1 MKNKKLLWII
11 IGVVVIGGFGVIS
24 LMQKSNGA
32 VAATTTP
39 VQLQDLVEKVSASG
53 RIQPKTKV
61 DITSEINGEIIA
73 LPVKEGQFVKP
84 GDLLVVLDTVQIKAD
99 VEQAKFSLDET
110 KARLNGAGASLDQ
123 AQEEFD
129 RQQRLFD
136 KNLTSE
142 TAYRDAKYALANAKA
157 NFEGYDAATRR
168 LQAAYDKELD
178 YLSKAKIRAPM
189 AGVISYLD
197 CEVGE
202 IAAAQTSF
210 TQGKTLMT
218 IADLSVFEVE
228 VEVDETEINK
238 VELGQTAEIDVDAFP
253 DTSFAGQVT
262 EIGNTAITT
271 GLGTQDQSTN
281 FSVKV
286 MFVDPGVELR
296 PGMSADVDIT
306 TAMRDDVIAVPFS
319 AVVMRSYD
327 LDSLERARNAA
338 PESGAVVNEG
348 HAAENDNGEMKTNTG
363 GDPDEERKELKGVF
377 VVREGVARFV
387 QVETGVAGKK
397 DIEITSGVEATD
409 TVISGPYRVLR
420 TIKDGDKVEAENKDS
435 KRIEGNVTDTH

>member
-11 IGVVVIGGFGVIS
+11 LGVVVIGGFGVIS
-24 LMQKSNGA
+24 LMKKSNGA

-39 VQLQDLVEKVSASG
+39 VQRQDLVEKVSASG

-73 LPVKEGQFVKP
+73 LPVKEGQYVRP

-110 KARLNGAGASLDQ
+110 KARLNGAKASFDQ

-136 KNLTSE
+136 KSLTSE
-142 TAYRDAKYALANAKA
+142 TALRDAKYALANAKA
-157 NFEGYDAATRR
+157 NYEGYDAATRR
-168 LQAAYDKELD
+168 LQAAFDKELD
-178 YLSKAKIRAPM
+178 YLSKAKITAPM

-238 VELGQTAEIDVDAFP
+238 VLMGQTAEIDVDAFP
-253 DTSFAGQVT
+253 DTNFAGQVT

-271 GLGTQDQSTN
+271 GMGTQDQSTN

-306 TAMRDDVIAVPFS
+306 TATRDDVVAVPFS

-327 LDSLERARNAA
+327 LDSLERSRNAS
-338 PESGAVVNEG
+338 PESGSVVNEVQ
-348 HAAENDNGEMKTNTG
+348 AAENDNGEMKPKTE
-363 GDPDEERKELKGVF
+363 GDNGEERKELKGVF
-377 VVREGVARFV
+377 VVRDGVARFV
-387 QVETGVAGKK
+387 PVETGVAGKK
-397 DIEITSGVEATD
+397 DIEITNGLEATD

-420 TIKDGDKVEAENKDS
+420 TIKDGDKVEAQNKDF
-435 KRIEGNVTDTH
+435 KRTEGNVTDTH

>member
-1 MKNKKLLWII
+1 MKRKKLLFIGLGAVVII
-11 IGVVVIGGFGVIS
+11 VLGVVSLTQNGG
-24 LMQKSNGA
+24 GA
-32 VAATTTP
+32 VNATTSP
-39 VQLQDLVEKVSASG
+39 VERQNLTEKVSASG

-61 DITSEINGEIIA
+61 DITSEINGEIMA
-73 LPVKEGQFVKP
+73 LLVKEGQYVKQ

-110 KARLNGAGASLDQ
+110 RARLTGAKASYDQ
-123 AQEEFD
+123 ALEEFE

-136 KNLTSE
+136 KTLTSE
-142 TAYRDAKYALANAKA
+142 TAFRDAKYALANAKA
-157 NFEGYDAATRR
+157 NYEGYDASTRR

-178 YLSKAKIRAPM
+178 YLRKAKITAPM
-189 AGVISYLD
+189 AGVITYLD

-218 IADLSVFEVE
+218 IADLSIFEVE

-238 VELGQTAEIDVDAFP
+238 VQLGQKSEIDVDAFP

-262 EIGNTAITT
+262 EIGNTAITI
-271 GLGTQDQSTN
+271 GAGTQDQSTN

-306 TAMRDDVIAVPFS
+306 TAEREKVLAVPFS
-319 AVVMRSYD
+319 SVVMRAYD
-327 LDSLERARNAA
+327 LDSLQRARDS
-338 PESGAVVNEG
+338 ESSGGSVVSEVQ
-348 HAAENDNGEMKTNTG
+348 AAENEEEDIKSE
-363 GDPDEERKELKGVF
+363 DEDDSDKDSKELKGVF
-377 VVREGVARFV
+377 VIREGLARFV
-387 QVETGVAGKK
+387 PVETGVAGKK
-397 DIEITSGVEATD
+397 NIEVTSGLQETD

-420 TIKDGDKVEAENKDS
+420 TIKDGDKVTAESENT
-435 KRIEGNVTDTH
+435 KRSEDNVSNTN